1 MVPDIDIIE
10 LLKIARGD
18 STSWRREDVYIGEE
32 RRWGFD
38 QWSLGPSVRPRWVVF
53 TENSDLANKF
63 YRFSYYEGV
72 GDADIDFEPTPIEEV
87 EKKTLVTYE
96 WVAV

>member
-1 MVPDIDIIE
+1 MMVPDIDIIE

-38 QWSLGPSVRPRWVVF
+38 QWVVF

-72 GDADIDFEPTPIEEV
+72 GDADIDFERTPIEEV